1 MGNIIP
7 NNLTELKM
15 FLQDEHIRNKPLH
28 SQLKRQF
35 EHHLTSVEP
44 DCTPIPDVPTAN
56 ATAPTAADETPALPQ
71 DSSVWQSIA
80 DTLAGAADLDDV
92 SSH

>member
-1 MGNIIP
+1 MGNTTP

-15 FLQDEHIRNKPLH
+15 FLRDEHVPNKLLRVH

-44 DCTPIPDVPTAN
+44 DRTQFLMFRRPAQQPLRQPMKHQLCRRVPVYGRVLRTRLQVLLIS
-56 ATAPTAADETPALPQ
+56 TM
-71 DSSVWQSIA
+71 
-80 DTLAGAADLDDV
+80 
-92 SSH
+92 